1 LFVLAGEDYWQGILA
16 LLFGWF
22 GFTEGIIPFIAWFAN
37 HAWVLGLIQVGRRK
51 FKYGGY
57 MALIALGLASTTFII
72 RDISI
77 NEGGGRSDIYGLGP
91 FFSSGLLLCFYFY

>member
-1 LFVLAGEDYWQGILA
+1 MGLSIICYLTSLALPVLRFSPQDTLFVLAGEDYWQGILA

-57 MALIALGLASTTFII
+57 MALIALGLASTTF
-72 RDISI
+72 
-77 NEGGGRSDIYGLGP
+77 
-91 FFSSGLLLCFYFY
+91 